1 VDWHCYAD
9 LGVWVLLVRQ
19 VLKATG
25 KQFGLLF
32 RFCLKG
38 QQQEPASST
47 EEKGVVAVRN

>member
-1 VDWHCYAD
+1 
-9 LGVWVLLVRQ
+9 LFGKVLR
-19 VLKATG
+19 ATE

-32 RFCLKG
+32 RFCLKE